1 MASCDWKISELLE
14 VFFLELT
21 GLAGLP
27 EVSFLVSKGEF
38 TCVFGGSLEV
48 SKLVLEEMF
57 AKVASVK
64 VSSGVSRRA
73 AVEVLLELS
82 ETSERPLDMELDL
95 IFGLSRCLAPPPM
108 FFLRL
113 QIVKTN
119 NADLKMY

>member
-1 MASCDWKISELLE
+1 MASYDCELTGVWKDWKISELLE

-27 EVSFLVSKGEF
+27 EVSFSVSVREF
-38 TCVFGGSLEV
+38 TCVSEWSLEV
-48 SKLVLEEMF
+48 SKLVLEEMS

-64 VSSGVSRRA
+64 VSSEVSRRA

-95 IFGLSRCLAPPPM
+95 IFGLSRCLAPPPI
-108 FFLRL
+108 FFLRS
-113 QIVKTN
+113 
-119 NADLKMY
+119 

>member
-1 MASCDWKISELLE
+1 MASCDCELPGVWEDWKISELLE

-21 GLAGLP
+21 GLAELP
-27 EVSFLVSKGEF
+27 KVSFLVSKGEF

-64 VSSGVSRRA
+64 VPSGVSRRA

-82 ETSERPLDMELDL
+82 ETSQRPLDMELDL
-95 IFGLSRCLAPPPM
+95 IFGLSRCLAPPPI
-108 FFLRL
+108 FFLRS
-113 QIVKTN
+113 
-119 NADLKMY
+119 